1 MKKILCLVFSLL
13 LVFAFTACGDKEDT
27 EPVKE
32 YTYEIGMLT
41 ACDTASIDD
50 ESYVQAAWEGVRQY
64 AEENGKTYKYYEAEK
79 ADVKA
84 IGQRIGDAVEEG
96 VKVIVACG
104 PEVAEGIWYAQPEF
118 PDVKFIYLDGA
129 SVNEKGS
136 EKICDNCISINFN
149 PIQAGFL
156 AGYSAV
162 LEGFNQV
169 GFLADGE
176 TEEAKAYGYG
186 FVQGC
191 NEASDRFN
199 RYTFVRYSYG
209 SKENSEA
216 KQQNTA
222 ESWYNMGTKA
232 IFAFGVNA
240 FDGAKSAAKEAEK
253 VVIAAN
259 VRKDYNKTVITSAM
273 KCYQDVV
280 YQQLEAV
287 YDGSFVGG
295 KSKKLG
301 VKDGGIALDM
311 DGAKFTYFN
320 KDLYKEIVKE
330 LSAGDVELA
339 SVKSAKTIEEL
350 IAENRLY
357 YVGMQE

>member
-1 MKKILCLVFSLL
+1 MKKILCLF
-13 LVFAFTACGDKEDT
+13 LVLTTIFAFTACGDKEET
-27 EPVKE
+27 ETTKE

-41 ACDTASIDD
+41 TSSAPIDD
-50 ESYVQAAWEGVRQY
+50 DNYVQAAWEGVRQY
-64 AEENGKTYKYYEAEK
+64 AEENGLTYKYYEAES
-79 ADVKA
+79 ADTAGKRVK
-84 IGQRIGDAVEEG
+84 DAVQEG

-104 PEVAEGIWYAQPEF
+104 PEVAQGIYYAQPEF
-118 PDVKFIYLDGA
+118 SDVKFIYLDGIPTD
-129 SVNEKGS
+129 EKGN
-136 EKICDNCISINFN
+136 EKICDNCVCINFN

-162 LEGFNQV
+162 IEGFNQV
-169 GFLADGE
+169 GFMADAE

-186 FVQGC
+186 FLQGC

-199 RYTFVRYSYG
+199 RYTFVRYDYG
-209 SKENSEA
+209 KKNDSVA
-216 KQQNTA
+216 DQQKLA

-232 IFAFGVNA
+232 IFAYGVNA
-240 FDGAKSAAKEAEK
+240 FEGAKSAAKEAEK

-259 VRKDYNKTVITSAM
+259 VRKDYDKTVITSAM

-280 YQQLEAV
+280 CDQLAAA
-287 YDGSFVGG
+287 YDGSFKGG

-301 VKDGGIALDM
+301 VKGGGIALDF

-330 LSAGDVELA
+330 FSDGDIELA

-357 YVGMQE
+357 YIGLQE